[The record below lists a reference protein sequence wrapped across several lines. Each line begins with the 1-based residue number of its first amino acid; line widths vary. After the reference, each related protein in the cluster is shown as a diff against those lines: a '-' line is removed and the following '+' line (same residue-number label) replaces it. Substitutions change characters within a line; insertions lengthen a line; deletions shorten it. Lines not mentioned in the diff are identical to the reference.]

1 MKSNHLTSTKV
12 NWESSLSELFRSK
25 RSKTNEKLLK
35 VGFNKLQDLLW
46 LLPLRIQVVPPQK
59 SFQEAQEGRYFSGK
73 GEILSIDTKPNFRAR
88 GKRGIPLQNIT
99 VIVKDFFSPQV
110 LNLKWFNAYPSLKKS
125 FEKSKFLKFNGE
137 IQSFQGQRQII
148 TPNYSVLDEIS
159 YYRDFDQNEMA
170 ETLLIQYPTTNGV
183 SSREIKKLIDRIPIE
198 LWDNIPEII
207 PSSIIEKR
215 GFLSR
220 QNTFKVIH
228 GKVENWSE
236 SLKDQ
241 AIERLKYEEFYIEQ
255 MMVLSR
261 RKNHINT
268 TTSSPITL
276 SKEAW
281 KKLAK
286 IFPYELTKDQL
297 NTIEDIK
304 ADFNSGKLMM
314 RLLQGDVGCGK
325 TSIAIIAALACIKEG
340 FQVAFMCPTE
350 SLAFQH
356 YRTITTLLKE
366 HGFEVTLLLGGQ
378 SQKEKKN
385 IYEKI
390 QSGKSQ
396 LIIGTHSL
404 FQKSV
409 NYLNLKLA
417 IIDEQHKFG
426 VNQRLELIKKGKT
439 VHCLIM
445 TATPIPRSLSLTQYG
460 DLDISTIKNMPS
472 NRKTIKTRIVTQE
485 NYHKFLSFLKT
496 RVSMGEQAYIVV
508 PAIADSP
515 TLDMRS
521 LEEVTDKYT
530 HYFPEYSL
538 ASLHGRM
545 SSEEKDQTLN
555 SFENG
560 RIQILISTSVVEV
573 GINVLN
579 ATIIAVLSP
588 ERFGLS
594 SLHQLRGRVG
604 RGKLAGFC
612 FLVLNRQV
620 SPESLHRLSIIE
632 KNLDGFTIAE
642 EDLKIRG
649 EGNLFG
655 KEQSGRD
662 ISRKISSI
670 IADYKILE
678 NVRKDLDTIQND
690 TLFKKVFKR
699 YTLDEVTSTTI

>member
-1 MKSNHLTSTKV
+1 
-12 NWESSLSELFRSK
+12 
-25 RSKTNEKLLK
+25 
-35 VGFNKLQDLLW
+35 
-46 LLPLRIQVVPPQK
+46 
-59 SFQEAQEGRYFSGK
+59 
-73 GEILSIDTKPNFRAR
+73 
-88 GKRGIPLQNIT
+88 
-99 VIVKDFFSPQV
+99 
-110 LNLKWFNAYPSLKKS
+110 
-125 FEKSKFLKFNGE
+125 
-137 IQSFQGQRQII
+137 
-148 TPNYSVLDEIS
+148 
-159 YYRDFDQNEMA
+159 
-170 ETLLIQYPTTNGV
+170 
-183 SSREIKKLIDRIPIE
+183 
-198 LWDNIPEII
+198 
-207 PSSIIEKR
+207 
-215 GFLSR
+215 
-220 QNTFKVIH
+220 
-228 GKVENWSE
+228 
-236 SLKDQ
+236 
-241 AIERLKYEEFYIEQ
+241 
-255 MMVLSR
+255 
-261 RKNHINT
+261 
-268 TTSSPITL
+268 
-276 SKEAW
+276 
-281 KKLAK
+281 
-286 IFPYELTKDQL
+286 
-297 NTIEDIK
+297 
-304 ADFNSGKLMM
+304 
-314 RLLQGDVGCGK
+314 
-325 TSIAIIAALACIKEG
+325 
-340 FQVAFMCPTE
+340 
-350 SLAFQH
+350 
-356 YRTITTLLKE
+356 
-366 HGFEVTLLLGGQ
+366 
-378 SQKEKKN
+378 
-385 IYEKI
+385 
-390 QSGKSQ
+390 
-396 LIIGTHSL
+396 
-404 FQKSV
+404 
-409 NYLNLKLA
+409 
-417 IIDEQHKFG
+417 
-426 VNQRLELIKKGKT
+426 
-439 VHCLIM
+439 
-445 TATPIPRSLSLTQYG
+445 
-460 DLDISTIKNMPS
+460 MPS